1 MSTRADKNIPDL
13 IAKIASVL
21 FHPLFMVVYGL
32 AIILSPLTPFGYLPF
47 TVKRLI
53 FLIIVVNNVFL
64 PLSLLPFLMQMRI
77 ISSWTLSERKERY
90 IPLIITTVL
99 YSTTSYIIF
108 RFPIPFFLKSFLYA
122 TFFVSLIVSAINF
135 RFRISLHSVG
145 AGGFIAILMLLCF
158 KMYMPPDWHL
168 ILGIIAGGLVL
179 SSRLRLNVHSP
190 SQVWWGFFTGF
201 SGLMLFMLILQK
213 LA

>member
-1 MSTRADKNIPDL
+1 MSAKDGRNIPDS
-13 IAKIASVL
+13 IAKIVSVL

-32 AIILSPLTPFGYLPF
+32 LIIFSPSTPFGYLPF
-47 TVKRLI
+47 TVKRLL

-90 IPLIITTVL
+90 IPLIITTLL
-99 YSTTSYIIF
+99 YATTSYIIF
-108 RFPIPFFLKSFLYA
+108 RFPIPFFLKSFFYA
-122 TFFVSLIVSAINF
+122 TFFLSLIVTAVNF

-145 AGGFIAILMLLCF
+145 AGALISILMLLCF

-179 SSRLRLNVHSP
+179 SSRLRLNIHNP
-190 SQVWWGFFTGF
+190 FQVWYGFITGF
-201 SGLMLFMLILQK
+201 SGLILFMLILQK